1 MLSLSMKLSNS
12 GIDNR
17 TLIVQSCEMAAFVY
31 QNYLIE
37 KKSTED
43 IVKEFNADEESTQL
57 VTQYYDINKDS

>member
-1 MLSLSMKLSNS
+1 M
-12 GIDNR
+12 
-17 TLIVQSCEMAAFVY
+17 QSCEMAAFVY

-57 VTQYYDINKDS
+57 VTQYYDINKNS